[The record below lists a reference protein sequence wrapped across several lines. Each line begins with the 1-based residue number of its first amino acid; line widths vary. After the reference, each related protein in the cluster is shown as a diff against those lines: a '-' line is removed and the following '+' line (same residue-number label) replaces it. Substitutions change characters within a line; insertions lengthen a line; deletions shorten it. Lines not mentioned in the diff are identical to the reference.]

1 VSAGWGRFQG
11 EGTGP
16 DWLAPEEDEGAK
28 APGWGA
34 DSGGGSPGGAASG
47 WAAGSGSAAET
58 PTGWSATTAAP
69 ADGDTRAGWSAWA
82 QPAASAPASAAGR
95 GAAAPAPLDDEPPA
109 WLDEPD
115 EEPDV
120 PHRSFAKPERKPKAP
135 GARTSTFGNSGFGS
149 SGFGEGGRGG
159 SRTSGG
165 KSGSAG
171 KPSKSAA
178 AKPAWQSRRKDRDPA
193 ADGAEPAPKK
203 PQSRE
208 KLEQRAKNILLY
220 HLARQMQT
228 RSQLADRLRKKEIP
242 DDIAAA
248 VLDRFEELHLL
259 DDASYAETFVRSR
272 HNERGLAKRAL
283 GYELRK
289 RGVDDDTAQEALA
302 TLDEDQEAET
312 ARRLVEGRLRST
324 RNLDQQVRVRRLVA
338 MLARKGYSSSVAMRA
353 VKEALAE
360 EGERLEAG
368 LDPAIS
374 DALDDA
380 GLD

>member
-1 VSAGWGRFQG
+1 MSAGWGRFQG

-16 DWLAPEEDEGAK
+16 DWLAPEDDDEAE
-28 APGWGA
+28 APSGWA
-34 DSGGGSPGGAASG
+34 QSAGAASADGAPSG
-47 WAAGSGSAAET
+47 WAAWAVPTESRGSAA
-58 PTGWSATTAAP
+58 AP
-69 ADGDTRAGWSAWA
+69 G
-82 QPAASAPASAAGR
+82 P
-95 GAAAPAPLDDEPPA
+95 AAPAPAAPADDEPPA
-109 WLDEPD
+109 WLDEP
-115 EEPDV
+115 EEESSAPSGWAPAQT
-120 PHRSFAKPERKPKAP
+120 PHRSFAKPERQAKTP
-135 GARTSTFGNSGFGS
+135 GARKPAGRSGFGEGGR

-159 SRTSGG
+159 SRGSGG
-165 KSGSAG
+165 GKGTAKSGAAG
-171 KPSKSAA
+171 DQSPAKPGS
-178 AKPAWQSRRKDRDPA
+178 AKPAWQSRRKDRDP
-193 ADGAEPAPKK
+193 DAEPAEKK

-242 DDIAAA
+242 DDIAQA

-259 DDASYAETFVRSR
+259 DDATYAETFVRSR
-272 HNERGLAKRAL
+272 HSERGLAKRAL

-289 RGVDDDTAQEALA
+289 RGVDNDTAEEALA

-324 RNLDQQVRVRRLVA
+324 RNLDQQVRVRRLVG
-338 MLARKGYSSSVAMRA
+338 MLARKGYSSAVAMRA

-360 EGERLEAG
+360 EGERLDAG
-368 LDPAIS
+368 LDPGIA

-380 GLD
+380 ALE

>member
-1 VSAGWGRFQG
+1 MSAGWGRFQG

-16 DWLAPEEDEGAK
+16 EWLAPEEDEGA
-28 APGWGA
+28 
-34 DSGGGSPGGAASG
+34 
-47 WAAGSGSAAET
+47 AAG
-58 PTGWSATTAAP
+58 PP
-69 ADGDTRAGWSAWA
+69 AGWSAWA
-82 QPAASAPASAAGR
+82 EPAGPASSARSASSATSASLASSESAASGNAAV
-95 GAAAPAPLDDEPPA
+95 APLDDEPPA

-115 EEPDV
+115 EEPAAAGGRPAPDV

-135 GARTSTFGNSGFGS
+135 GGRTSTFGDSGFGGSGSS

-165 KSGSAG
+165 KSGGPAKSA
-171 KPSKSAA
+171 KPAKSAA

-203 PQSRE
+203 PQSPE
-208 KLEQRAKNILLY
+208 KLEQRAKNILMY

-360 EGERLEAG
+360 EGERLEAE
-368 LDPAIS
+368 LDPSIS